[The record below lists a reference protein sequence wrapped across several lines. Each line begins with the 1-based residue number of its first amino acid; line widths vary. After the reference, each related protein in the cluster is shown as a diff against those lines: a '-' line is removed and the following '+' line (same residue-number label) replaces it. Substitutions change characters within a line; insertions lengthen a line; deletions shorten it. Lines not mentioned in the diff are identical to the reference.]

1 MYWIEG
7 TSPYEAAKP
16 LFNVDVEMAVL
27 VDFLAD
33 GKKPGWLRVGA
44 DLLAIAGHAQKRLM
58 THIERIASQTRSDSR
73 SHHLMQAFASTG
85 GYMTFFAWTIPANG
99 QPEAEFKALD
109 AYMVAKKHQV
119 GSDRSY
125 GILVDHRN
133 RIRATIYMNDRAVA
147 DQRSTSSQ
155 PPWGFSAR
163 GRDGDDRRPRQRR
176 SAGPVPSDG
185 EDLAVGAF
193 PFRARADEVGP
204 QAPRSLEQRTHGTQ
218 QYVTGPTADGFRA
231 ACAGGLR
238 R

>member
-147 DQRSTSSQ
+147 DPALDELATAMGLQRTWERRRR
-155 PPWGFSAR
+155 PPSASKKK
-163 GRDGDDRRPRQRR
+163 RRPRSKRR
-176 SAGPVPSDG
+176 
-185 EDLAVGAF
+185 
-193 PFRARADEVGP
+193 
-204 QAPRSLEQRTHGTQ
+204 
-218 QYVTGPTADGFRA
+218 
-231 ACAGGLR
+231 
-238 R
+238 